1 MSDLDDLAA
10 NTTTAPEPLT
20 NCSNPFNDPIY
31 AKVAAVAA
39 ASGSIS
45 FLASCFVI
53 FIIVLFK
60 KWRFFT
66 QRLILY
72 LAISA
77 ALESLAFILQRTDY
91 DNVETTHYNNF
102 CIFAG
107 FLSQVTAWMVLNS
120 VISIMAS
127 LLLTAFTSKRAG
139 RFEIVYTLLIFVFP
153 LMINWIPFINTSY
166 GRAGA
171 WCWIRSKDD
180 GTCQKLHFGQ
190 VLQLVLWY
198 IPLYVIMFILI
209 ILYVIV
215 LVKLHRTKRRWTGT
229 FDQQGKK
236 TQELMAQEMLSLIAY
251 PLVFFLLNI
260 TPFINRIHNLA
271 DPQNPNIV
279 LWFISAVLFPLQ
291 GGVIAIAFC
300 LDPETRKRL
309 NLPNF
314 KAAFMTFGK
323 NKVVKEYNFPGN
335 EEREMSPTQEKGE
348 EASFARNEEDTKFA
362 TEYQHQ

>member
-1 MSDLDDLAA
+1 MSDLDDLSA
-10 NTTTAPEPLT
+10 NTTTAPEPPT

-53 FIIVLFK
+53 FIIVFFK

-77 ALESLAFILQRTDY
+77 ALGSLAFILQRTDY
-91 DNVETTHYNNF
+91 NNVETTHFNNF

-107 FLSQVTAWMVLNS
+107 FLGQVTAWMLLNS

-153 LMINWIPFINTSY
+153 LTINWIPFINSSY
-166 GRAGA
+166 GRAGV
-171 WCWIRSKDD
+171 WCWIRSE
-180 GTCQKLHFGQ
+180 TCQKLEFGR

-229 FDQQGKK
+229 FEPQGKK
-236 TQELMAQEMLSLIAY
+236 MQELVAQEMLPLIAY
-251 PLVFFLLNI
+251 PLVFFLLSI
-260 TPFINRIHNLA
+260 PPFINRIHNLA

-309 NLPNF
+309 NLANF

-335 EEREMSPTQEKGE
+335 EERERSQTQEKE
-348 EASFARNEEDTKFA
+348 KEVFFARNEEDTQFT

>member
-1 MSDLDDLAA
+1 MSDLDDLSGSGAI
-10 NTTTAPEPLT
+10 NTTAPESPT

-77 ALESLAFILQRTDY
+77 ALESLATILQRTDY
-91 DNVETTHYNNF
+91 DNVDTTHYNNF

-107 FLSQVTAWMVLNS
+107 FLGQVTGWMVLNS
-120 VISIMAS
+120 VISITVS
-127 LLLTAFTSKRAG
+127 LLLTAFTNKQAG

-153 LMINWIPFINTSY
+153 LTINWIPFINSSY

-171 WCWIRSKDD
+171 WCWIRSE
-180 GTCQKLHFGQ
+180 TCQKLEFGW

-229 FDQQGKK
+229 FEPRRKK
-236 TQELMAQEMLSLIAY
+236 TQELMAQEMLPLIAY

-260 TPFINRIHNLA
+260 TPFINRIHGAA

-279 LWFISAVLFPLQ
+279 LWFISAALFPLQ

-309 NLPNF
+309 NLANF
-314 KAAFMTFGK
+314 KSAFMTFGK

-335 EEREMSPTQEKGE
+335 EEREKSQTQEKGE
-348 EASFARNEEDTKFA
+348 EAFFAGREAETKSTDEEPR
-362 TEYQHQ
+362 